1 LTPESWR
8 SLSGIFNAAR
18 ERDPADRDEFLRREC
33 AGDEA
38 MRSELIRWLEED
50 AKGTGILDRPAW
62 ADATESMPAAIALSS
77 GEVVSGR
84 YRIVRFIARGGMG
97 EVYEAE
103 DLELRGRVALKTLLP
118 EIASDPRMIA
128 RFKQEIQLS
137 RKIAHPNVCKVFD
150 LARHPADGS
159 PTQRILLSMEYLQ
172 GETLG
177 QKLERSGSLSVDEA
191 LPIVRQMAAALDA
204 AHAAGVIHRDFKPSN
219 VMLVSSGEGVRAVVT
234 DFGLARKASSDGE
247 TTVTLPGRLTGTLN
261 YMAPELLSGQPA
273 TVASD
278 VYALGM
284 AIYRML
290 TGTRPFAADDPMAAA
305 VRRGQEPVPGPRSV
319 VPGLDERW
327 NAAVVRCLEADPT
340 LRFAAAGDVVKAI
353 EGEAVA
359 GAPRPATWTRRKLGL
374 AALAIALAGV
384 AGYALWPRYYQPPAE
399 AARFYRT
406 GTEDLEAG
414 ANFAA
419 TKELGEAVRLA
430 PDFSMAHARLAQ
442 AWTELDSQ
450 GKASREMQLAR
461 RYAAGARLHGL
472 DRLYL
477 DAVDLTITRQ
487 FPEAARKYEAM
498 LKYGGAAEPEVRL
511 DLGRVYG
518 LAGKP
523 DDAIRTYLIAAK
535 GLPGNAAAWLRLAVL
550 YSQKGD
556 AKNADRAF
564 ARAAQF
570 YGLTSNQ
577 EGLTEV
583 AYQRG
588 VDANKGGKM
597 QAAEGFLREALRIAQ
612 VTHNA
617 QQEISAKLQL
627 GITAFLS
634 GDADSAKRY
643 AQDAIDDA
651 TVNRIESL
659 ATRGLLVLGEAFS
672 RKQDFDQAEKYYAMG
687 LGLARQDDSRR
698 LVAGAQ
704 LRLASLHNQEGKTDK
719 QESEA
724 QEALAF
730 YRQNNFARET
740 EACQLLLGR
749 AKLSRGQYDAALGFF
764 RPALAAAEELRVPLQ
779 TLLAEE
785 GMGSAMLGLEQ
796 FPEALEHYEK
806 ELELGTALGDV
817 EHIGYGALECGMT
830 LWPLGRYAEAPA
842 RFDQA
847 EAAAAKFED
856 LRLQISHQRAEF
868 ALSEGKYAEAVAT
881 CNRLLSR
888 VKSSESDTMADLN
901 RILGLALIR
910 MGRKQEGRQ
919 HCERSFE
926 IAAGASNAA
935 VLLEST
941 LGVAEARLE
950 TGDWKGVLAA
960 IQAAGDRLSKLPDS
974 NWRAKAMQARAS
986 EALGDRDAA
995 RREALAAQAQLDALE
1010 RQWGEPVFQMY
1021 HARPDLQRLWR
1032 PLLRMV
1038 SANR

>member
-305 VRRGQEPVPGPRSV
+305 LRRGQEPVPGPRSV

-556 AKNADRAF
+556 AKNAEQAF
-564 ARAAQF
+564 ARAAQL
-570 YGLTSNQ
+570 YDLTSNQ

-588 VDANKGGKM
+588 VDANKHGKVG
-597 QAAEGFLREALRIAQ
+597 AEGFLREALRIAR

-617 QQEISAKLQL
+617 HQEISAKLQL
-627 GITAFLS
+627 GTAAILS
-634 GDADSAKRY
+634 GDADSAESY
-643 AQDAIDDA
+643 AEEAIEDA
-651 TVNRIESL
+651 TMNGIEIL
-659 ATRGLLVLGEAFS
+659 ATRGLLVVGEAFRS
-672 RKQDFDQAEKYYAMG
+672 RTDFEQAEKYYVK
-687 LGLARQDDSRR
+687 GLALARRDGSQR
-698 LVAGAQ
+698 LVA
-704 LRLASLHNQEGKTDK
+704 LALLSLAGLHEQQGRTDK
-719 QESEA
+719 QVSEA

-730 YRQNNFARET
+730 YRQNNFALET
-740 EACQLLLGR
+740 EQCQVLLGR
-749 AKLSRGQYDAALGFF
+749 AKLSQGQYDAALGFF
-764 RPALAAAEELRVPLQ
+764 RPALAAAEELRLPLQ
-779 TLLAEE
+779 TLLAQE

-806 ELELGTALGDV
+806 ELELGAALGNV
-817 EHIGYGALECGMT
+817 VHIGYAALECGMT

-847 EAAAAKFED
+847 EAAAAKFAD
-856 LRLQISHQRAEF
+856 LRLQISHQRADF
-868 ALSEGKYAEAVAT
+868 ALSEGKYAEAVAA
-881 CNRLLSR
+881 CNGLLPR
-888 VKSSESDTMADLN
+888 VKSGESDTMADLN
-901 RILGLALIR
+901 RILGLALMR

-974 NWRAKAMQARAS
+974 NWRAQAMQARAS
-986 EALGDRDAA
+986 EALHDRDAA

-1010 RQWGEPVFQMY
+1010 RQWGEPAFQLY